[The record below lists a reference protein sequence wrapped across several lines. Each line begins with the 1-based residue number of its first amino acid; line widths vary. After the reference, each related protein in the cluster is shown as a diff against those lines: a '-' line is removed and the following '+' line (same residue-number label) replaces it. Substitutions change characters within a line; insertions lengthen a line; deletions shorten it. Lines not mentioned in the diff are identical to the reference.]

1 MTKLSLNEKKSLL
14 SIHFRVEIYEPED
27 ILESN
32 IDLDASVMMLK
43 NLFDNTAKY
52 CNGAA
57 GMIVDAIRSG
67 EISIYRD
74 CEPLAGNDL
83 LTSLRG
89 P

>member
-1 MTKLSLNEKKSLL
+1 MTKLSLNEIKSRLP
-14 SIHFRVEIYEPED
+14 IHCRVEIYEPEG
-27 ILESN
+27 LPESN
-32 IDLDASVMMLK
+32 IDPDASVMMLK